1 MRVIRIQTPESPQG
15 VKRLRNKENQ
25 IRRKRDMKRK
35 ILDIIRQEFEREIK
49 KSSRFYLIHG
59 GLLFCDNSED
69 HVKK

>member
-35 ILDIIRQEFEREIK
+35 ILDIIR
-49 KSSRFYLIHG
+49 
-59 GLLFCDNSED
+59 
-69 HVKK
+69 